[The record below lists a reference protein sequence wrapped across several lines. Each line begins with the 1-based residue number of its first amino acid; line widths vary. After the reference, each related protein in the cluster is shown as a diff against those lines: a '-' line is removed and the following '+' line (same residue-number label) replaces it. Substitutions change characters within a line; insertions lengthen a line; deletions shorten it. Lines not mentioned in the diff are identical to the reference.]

1 MTSYNFV
8 EIVFNLT
15 TYFMLKIMAFYGIL
29 NIIFEVHQGGLD
41 KIVYQAAIIRL
52 RMERNPFYNLSVI
65 PKVVAT
71 LIR

>member
-8 EIVFNLT
+8 EIVFNLA
-15 TYFMLKIMAFYGIL
+15 TYFMLKIMAFNGIL

-41 KIVYQAAIIRL
+41 KIVHQAAIIRL

-65 PKVVAT
+65 PKVVST